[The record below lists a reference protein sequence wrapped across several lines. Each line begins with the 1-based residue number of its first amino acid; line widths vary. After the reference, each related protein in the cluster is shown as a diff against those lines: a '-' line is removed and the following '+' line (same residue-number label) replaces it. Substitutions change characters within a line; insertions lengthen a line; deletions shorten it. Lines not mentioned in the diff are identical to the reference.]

1 MIESECVM
9 GRFVIVELDGD
20 LIRDVLKEFHKN
32 GTIEIVKWY
41 IAEENRTAFSDF
53 PSAEVFI
60 TSWRRGLSYTPTL
73 TETEERR
80 LFAELDYILA
90 NFARDTEFYRI
101 PYYEYKHVVHM
112 MANYFA
118 DVMRRVRAE
127 AILFQDLPHGPVDSV
142 IYAAARILGIRTYAL
157 VPSEQ
162 TDFFHICTSI
172 EDYGIFEICPRLQEK
187 EQSVIHV
194 EKAYQKKLA
203 YMTEE
208 RIREDL
214 GKSAKQKFRLFMHPR
229 TWFAERWAMLKR
241 HGDKYDSVAD
251 FIERRIVLGISRYF
265 RTKEYHRAAR
275 RAEASNI
282 SWSEKYVYF
291 PLHLQPEMTT
301 DTLGGCY
308 RDQLL
313 AVEQLAR
320 ILPKDW
326 LIYVKENPKQLFWM
340 REKYFFKRLSC
351 LPQVRYISRS
361 VDTYQLMK
369 HSQFVATISGTA
381 GWEAISGGKP
391 AVVFGQCWYK
401 NFPGVFSFSDELDAE
416 AVAGYFIEHRAVE
429 QAFSAYRGKA
439 LKGIFRSDCLRDAKD
454 FDAGENHKNM
464 LQAMEFLFV
473 KLNGANS

>member
-1 MIESECVM
+1 MR
-9 GRFVIVELDGD
+9 RFVIVELDGD

-41 IAEENRTAFSDF
+41 IAEENRAAFSDF

-73 TETEERR
+73 TEMDERR
-80 LFAELDYILA
+80 LFTELDYILA
-90 NFARDTEFYRI
+90 NFARDTEFYRL

-118 DVMRRVRAE
+118 DALRRVHAE
-127 AILFQDLPHGPVDSV
+127 AVLFQDLPHGPTVSV
-142 IYAAARILGIRTYAL
+142 IYAAARILGIQTYSL

-162 TDFFHICTSI
+162 ADFFHICTSI
-172 EDYGIFEICPRLQEK
+172 EDYGIFEIQPRVQSAG
-187 EQSVIHV
+187 QSVVQI
-194 EKAYQKKLA
+194 EKTYRKELA

-214 GKSAKQKFRLFMHPR
+214 GKSGKRRFRLFTHPR
-229 TWFAERWAMLKR
+229 AWLAERRAILKR

-265 RTKEYHRAAR
+265 RTKEYLRAAR

-313 AVEQLAR
+313 AIEQLAR

-361 VDTYQLMK
+361 VDTYQLMQ
-369 HSQFVATISGTA
+369 HSQFVVTISGTA

-391 AVVFGQCWYK
+391 VVVFGQCWYK
-401 NFPGVFSFSDELDAE
+401 NFPGVFSFSDALDAE
-416 AVAGYFIEHRAVE
+416 AVADYSIEHSAVE

-439 LKGIFRSDCLRDAKD
+439 LKGVFRSDCLRDVED
-454 FDAGENHKNM
+454 FDAEENHKNM
-464 LQAMEFLFV
+464 VEAMVYLFV
-473 KLNGANS
+473 KLDGANL

>member
-1 MIESECVM
+1 MR
-9 GRFVIVELDGD
+9 RFVIVELDTD

-80 LFAELDYILA
+80 LLAELDYILA

-326 LIYVKENPKQLFWM
+326 LIYVKEQLFWM

-391 AVVFGQCWYK
+391 VVVFGQCWYK
-401 NFPGVFSFSDELDAE
+401 NFPGVFPFSDELDAE
-416 AVAGYFIEHRAVE
+416 AVADYSIEHCAVE
-429 QAFSAYRGKA
+429 QAFSGYRGKA

-473 KLNGANS
+473 KLDGADP

>member
-1 MIESECVM
+1 MR
-9 GRFVIVELDGD
+9 RFVIVELDTD

-41 IAEENRTAFSDF
+41 IAEENRTAFSAF

-229 TWFAERWAMLKR
+229 TWFAERWVMLKR

-391 AVVFGQCWYK
+391 VVVFGQCWYK
-401 NFPGVFSFSDELDAE
+401 NFPGVFPFSDELDAE
-416 AVAGYFIEHRAVE
+416 AVSDYSIEHCAVE

>member
-1 MIESECVM
+1 MR
-9 GRFVIVELDGD
+9 RFVIVELDTD

-73 TETEERR
+73 TETEVRR

-391 AVVFGQCWYK
+391 VVVFGQCWYK
-401 NFPGVFSFSDELDAE
+401 NFPGVFPFSDELDAE
-416 AVAGYFIEHRAVE
+416 AVADYSIEHCAVE

-439 LKGIFRSDCLRDAKD
+439 LKGIFRSDYLRDAKD

>member
-1 MIESECVM
+1 MR
-9 GRFVIVELDGD
+9 RFVIVELDTD

-73 TETEERR
+73 TETEVRR

-241 HGDKYDSVAD
+241 QGDKYDSVAD

-265 RTKEYHRAAR
+265 RTKEYLRAAR

-313 AVEQLAR
+313 AIEQLAR

-391 AVVFGQCWYK
+391 VVVFGQCWYK
-401 NFPGVFSFSDELDAE
+401 NFPGVFPFSDELDAE
-416 AVAGYFIEHRAVE
+416 AVADYSIEHCAVE

-439 LKGIFRSDCLRDAKD
+439 LKGIFRSDYLRDAKD